1 MVEDWLWLIVA
12 FLGIQDL
19 LLFLIVF
26 IFEDVAKTLHE
37 LQKSTRPRRV
47 VEVE

>member
-1 MVEDWLWLIVA
+1 MAL
-12 FLGIQDL
+12 LGIQDL
-19 LLFLIVF
+19 LLFLFLF
-26 IFEDVAKTLHE
+26 ILEDIAKTLHE